1 MKPEWRY
8 AKQFAIHERTAG
20 VVRLAIKA
28 THLQLANERK
38 KLKKLTYGS

>member
-8 AKQFAIHERTAG
+8 AKQFGIHERTAG
-20 VVRLAIKA
+20 VIRLAIKA
-28 THLQLANERK
+28 TNLQLQMERK

>member
-1 MKPEWRY
+1 MKPGWRY
-8 AKQFAIHERTAG
+8 AKQLGIQTRTAD

-28 THLQLANERK
+28 TTQQLEAERR